1 MLNKELIPLEWNN
14 QRIMTTEMLTE
25 CFKTGKKNI
34 HVNFKRNK
42 DRFIEGK
49 HYYLLKGRELGI
61 FKNFVN
67 VVDKRTPSLML
78 WTFDGCLVH
87 ADLLE
92 NSRNFID
99 KMFEYFDCDKVY
111 VKQTKRK
118 ELEFID
124 KLKTALTP
132 FGLEGITQ
140 YSILGYRI
148 DFYISS
154 LNIAIEYDEN
164 NHKHYSYEAQEYRQQ
179 EIEKKL
185 GCRFI
190 RISDKNSDE
199 YNIGLVI
206 KEIFNL

>member
-1 MLNKELIPLEWNN
+1 MEKKSTLLQWNN
-14 QRIMTTEMLTE
+14 QRVMTTEMLTE

-34 HVNFKRNK
+34 HVNFRRNK

-118 ELEFID
+118 ELEF
-124 KLKTALTP
+124 
-132 FGLEGITQ
+132 GEMLEKVTGFHFVRQ
-140 YSILGYRI
+140 YPMCNNKYRI
-148 DFYISS
+148 DFILEDAS
-154 LNIAIEYDEN
+154 LMIF
-164 NHKHYSYEAQEYRQQ
+164 
-179 EIEKKL
+179 
-185 GCRFI
+185 FI
-190 RISDKNSDE
+190 
-199 YNIGLVI
+199 
-206 KEIFNL
+206 IFYH